1 MPRKFDFLNG
11 LMKVSAFNELRSNF
25 LWMSW
30 SLLSRI
36 LMDYECE
43 ILLSL
48 PTRAGGYCIVFT
60 LLVNDQFL
68 FGNCGEPRGVW
79 QKEFEKQRLTA
90 TEIGNVNI
98 NQHIF
103 IHNSHWLEWFSND
116 SIERFSN
123 DCRKTKTKAITPTN
137 HNGKKQL
144 HEPITI
150 PSNYL

>member
-1 MPRKFDFLNG
+1 
-11 LMKVSAFNELRSNF
+11 
-25 LWMSW
+25 
-30 SLLSRI
+30 
-36 LMDYECE
+36 MDYECE

-48 PTRAGGYCIVFT
+48 LTRTGGYCIVFT

-79 QKEFEKQRLTA
+79 QKEFEKQRLTT

-116 SIERFSN
+116 S
-123 DCRKTKTKAITPTN
+123 RK
-137 HNGKKQL
+137 
-144 HEPITI
+144 
-150 PSNYL
+150 